1 MSVIPQFSL
10 DRGPAKEMMNDVGEV
25 PPIRRHQFF
34 CQQDKPFCKTCHMFI
49 PFLFV
54 KVFVW
59 QGYFAWGEELINCFF
74 TVVVAALSSCL
85 VGYFPCS
92 EFSHFGLSAV
102 CYSPICNTFGEKKMT
117 PAVSSGRGNTCDIS
131 RLLGSTGLGT
141 CNAFRLQAQECCCI
155 CTEVPKRE
163 FLSIS
168 FLKLY
173 VYFACI
179 LLSAFC
185 I

>member
-59 QGYFAWGEELINCFF
+59 QGYFARGEELINCFF
-74 TVVVAALSSCL
+74 TVVVAALISCL

-92 EFSHFGLSAV
+92 EFLHFGLSAV
-102 CYSPICNTFGEKKMT
+102 CYSPICNTFGGKKWLLQWVLGGET
-117 PAVSSGRGNTCDIS
+117 LVILVGSWGAQDLGPAMPSGCRLRNAAVYVQRFPKGNFW
-131 RLLGSTGLGT
+131 
-141 CNAFRLQAQECCCI
+141 A
-155 CTEVPKRE
+155 
-163 FLSIS
+163 FLS
-168 FLKLY
+168 
-173 VYFACI
+173 
-179 LLSAFC
+179 
-185 I
+185 